1 MDIALADDLDGRVAR
16 AARTAVSE
24 AGIELDDGA
33 RRANSSAWWR
43 AGLEEALDRTPV
55 ETGAARY
62 DAARSPRN
70 TRGATRA

>member
-16 AARTAVSE
+16 AARTAVTE

-33 RRANSSAWWR
+33 RRAKSTAWWR
-43 AGLEEALDRTPV
+43 AGVEEALDRTPA

-62 DAARSPRN
+62 DATCSPRK

>member
-1 MDIALADDLDGRVAR
+1 MEIALADDPDGRVAR

-33 RRANSSAWWR
+33 RRASGSAWWR
-43 AGLEEALDRTPV
+43 AGVEEALDRTPA

-62 DAARSPRN
+62 DATRSPRK

>member
-1 MDIALADDLDGRVAR
+1 VEIALADDLDGRVAL

-24 AGIELDDGA
+24 AGIALHDGV
-33 RRANSSAWWR
+33 RRANSSAWWL
-43 AGLEEALDRTPV
+43 AGVEEALDRTPA

-62 DAARSPRN
+62 DATRSPRK